1 MIRLWD
7 FHCIH
12 CSKEYRDWP
21 SEGKIPKTILCE
33 CGHRAEWGQQ
43 KTNHLH
49 RSHSSM
55 YGKFEPGLGQVV
67 ESYEHKKKL
76 MKEMDL
82 QESSDPT
89 GGSRNYRPEEQPAK
103 VEQNNSQF
111 LDAGDLASAQAEAL
125 KRAAQGDF
133 DLEAP

>member
-33 CGHRAEWGQQ
+33 CGHRAEWG
-43 KTNHLH
+43 
-49 RSHSSM
+49 R
-55 YGKFEPGLGQVV
+55 
-67 ESYEHKKKL
+67 KKKL